1 MPHAE
6 NCDCLRG
13 NGLNNGFFKSGHK
26 GLFRNAEL
34 SGQPKSEREI
44 IFTRKGPIGNSLM
57 GPLGI
62 VRWREIDTLTRSHEF
77 LSCFQTK
84 GDGGVTGREAIT
96 GKPFDNMPVG
106 HIQIR
111 RGKQVNLGQIG
122 ETNRLLRCKLVPF
135 RHSDKEAPLHQ
146 GREFEHRRIGPTR
159 NQRHIHC
166 PALQRLQTS
175 ITRQLEQPQIRIVV
189 GGTEPSQ
196 GRQGET
202 GAAFPQAC
210 GGVGKSGR
218 MARALMPLEG
228 KPLSF
233 PHGFQNA
240 LALRQKAGA
249 EVGQLDTLTPAME

>member
-44 IFTRKGPIGNSLM
+44 IFTIFTRKGPIGNSLM
-57 GPLGI
+57 RSFGI
-62 VRWREIDTLTRSHEF
+62 VRWREIDTLARSYEF

-146 GREFEHRRIGPTR
+146 GREIEHRRIGTTR

-166 PALQRLQTS
+166 PALQRLQAS
-175 ITRQLEQPQIRIVV
+175 ITRQLE
-189 GGTEPSQ
+189 
-196 GRQGET
+196 
-202 GAAFPQAC
+202 
-210 GGVGKSGR
+210 
-218 MARALMPLEG
+218 
-228 KPLSF
+228 
-233 PHGFQNA
+233 
-240 LALRQKAGA
+240 
-249 EVGQLDTLTPAME
+249 

>member
-57 GPLGI
+57 RSFGI
-62 VRWREIDTLTRSHEF
+62 VRWREIDTLARSYEF

-84 GDGGVTGREAIT
+84 GDGGVTGRE
-96 GKPFDNMPVG
+96 
-106 HIQIR
+106 
-111 RGKQVNLGQIG
+111 
-122 ETNRLLRCKLVPF
+122 
-135 RHSDKEAPLHQ
+135 
-146 GREFEHRRIGPTR
+146 FEHRRIGTTR

-249 EVGQLDTLTPAME
+249 EVGQLDALTPAME